1 MTSEAAPDRDAG
13 PGPRNLTASEL
24 ELAMQ
29 TLFPTENGENEAQEL
44 SDTSFDDI
52 ANLLRQAGRE
62 EWSLRPH
69 TYAVL
74 RMINIVQLLDDFVKA
89 EFWDIELPYSYNTL
103 PHGLS
108 ASQRH
113 KFLEKQD
120 LVLTKAAKI
129 EGGKASSHASFGEFH

>member
-1 MTSEAAPDRDAG
+1 MTSEAVSDRNAV

-24 ELAMQ
+24 EQAMQ
-29 TLFPTENGENEAQEL
+29 TIFPFGNGENEPEEF
-44 SDTSFDDI
+44 SDTSFDAI

-62 EWSLRPH
+62 EWSLRPR

-74 RMINIVQLLDDFVKA
+74 RMINIVQLLDEFIKA
-89 EFWDIELPYSYNTL
+89 EFWDIELPYSYSTL

-113 KFLEKQD
+113 NFLEKQD

-129 EGGKASSHASFGEFH
+129 EGGISSSHASFG